1 MWDLNGKAGRLK
13 RANLGPECTADRG
26 PSKLWPRVYLLGV
39 AKAGSTA
46 LSTSLFGHPR
56 LCKSSRAAGAPAFMD
71 KEVHF
76 FDKQYRK
83 GSKYYLE
90 RFRTSSDCQKKGI
103 FKKGNNVTGVD
114 ATPGYIGKPKSLV
127 MMKKMIP
134 ECIHKDLRFILV
146 LREPLSRDLS
156 WFNHL
161 RQRNEPKSQKK
172 ENQKQYERYLERNI
186 KSYPSTSDKNILYRG
201 RYVEQLE
208 QFWRL
213 FPRNQTLVFSYETL
227 VDHYADSLRRVAE
240 FLKIDEGPL
249 LKGENEEQNA
259 REFGGKLSVSDLP
272 KELCEQGRKFF
283 EESNRLTTN
292 RHVFFLCFFFY
303 AFPPL
308 FSPLISPQFVV
319 FLVLFFEA
327 SKLFEESNTLT
338 TIRRFFSFSFLYF
351 FHALVPFLCPLQAFR
366 GAHKV
371 VHKHRNES
379 PETNI
384 TPSPP
389 PFFSHRF

>member
-1 MWDLNGKAGRLK
+1 
-13 RANLGPECTADRG
+13 
-26 PSKLWPRVYLLGV
+26 
-39 AKAGSTA
+39 
-46 LSTSLFGHPR
+46 
-56 LCKSSRAAGAPAFMD
+56 MD

-249 LKGENEEQNA
+249 LKRENEEQNA

-283 EESNRLTTN
+283 EESNSEL
-292 RHVFFLCFFFY
+292 Y
-303 AFPPL
+303 ALMAQPGSPSLQPP
-308 FSPLISPQFVV
+308 F
-319 FLVLFFEA
+319 
-327 SKLFEESNTLT
+327 
-338 TIRRFFSFSFLYF
+338 RRFPDPC
-351 FHALVPFLCPLQAFR
+351 AP
-366 GAHKV
+366 
-371 VHKHRNES
+371 RNQ
-379 PETNI
+379 T
-384 TPSPP
+384 
-389 PFFSHRF
+389 H